1 MDDDIG
7 NQWEEF
13 RKDLRDLINNMQKLE
28 ERNKEL
34 EESNK
39 LLCDQVLQLQLTL
52 AQEVVAAASDG
63 NTATTSNATDSN
75 ASALSSTNDTAKN
88 GRA

>member
-1 MDDDIG
+1 M
-7 NQWEEF
+7 
-13 RKDLRDLINNMQKLE
+13 INNMQKLE

-39 LLCDQVLQLQLTL
+39 LLCDQVLQLQLAL
-52 AQEVVAAASDG
+52 AREVVAAANDG
-63 NTATTSNATDSN
+63 NTATTSNATDSS
-75 ASALSSTNDTAKN
+75 ASALSSTNDTGKN